1 MKKFKNKNLAYRAAV
16 LLVGVITFSA
26 CSSDEEV
33 VNVNPS
39 YDGKSVKTQFAI
51 NVPRAAQVKTRMTG
65 GNTQADGTG
74 FLGMQDIRLIPFSET
89 IGENTSLGQVIT
101 WQIR

>member
-26 CSSDEEV
+26 CSSDVEV

-39 YDGKSVKTQFAI
+39 FDGKSVKTQFAI
-51 NVPRAAQVKTRMTG
+51 SIPAGGQSKTRVSQDVAQGQVTPV
-65 GNTQADGTG
+65 
-74 FLGMQDIRLIPFSET
+74 FRGMSNIRLIPFSAT
-89 IGENTSLGQVIT
+89 NDVTFENESLY
-101 WQIR
+101 